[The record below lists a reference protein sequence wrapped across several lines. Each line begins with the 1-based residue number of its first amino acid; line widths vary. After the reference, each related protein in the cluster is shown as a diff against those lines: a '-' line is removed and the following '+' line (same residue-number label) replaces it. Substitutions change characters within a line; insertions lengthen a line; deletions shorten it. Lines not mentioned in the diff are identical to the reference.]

1 MSKTIVMFDDK
12 DREINM
18 SLYDFIDEQYRKAIP
33 IIVCHVTEKEYDSMK
48 KQIKS
53 GSLNERLPR
62 VKSED
67 LGYNKFRYVMVYDK
81 LENNLLVSDYDNP
94 KKIGSYRIDTD
105 GIHYDENGY
114 QLTNHPN
121 SPKFFSYTV
130 KVYTTESYEDII
142 AHYEAKSLLLQQ
154 KPDQNYEEIIAHCEK
169 TKEIDKLI
177 QQKTKELIELIG
189 HHCKT
194 CNTVCCGGWGDN
206 NNCSRWSHTIS

>member
-18 SLYDFIDEQYRKAIP
+18 SLYDFIDEQYRKANP
-33 IIVCHVTEKEYDSMK
+33 IIVCHVTENEYNTMK
-48 KQIKS
+48 KQIRS
-53 GSLNERLPR
+53 GALNERLPR

-67 LGYNKFRYVMVYDK
+67 LGYNKFRYVIVYDK

-114 QLTNHPN
+114 QLTNHPD
-121 SPKFFSYTV
+121 PLHFFSCTI
-130 KVYTTESYEDII
+130 KVYTTETYEDII
-142 AHYEAKSLLLQQ
+142 AHYEAMQ
-154 KPDQNYEEIIAHCEK
+154 
-169 TKEIDKLI
+169 TKDALI
-177 QQKTKELIELIG
+177 QKKIKELIELIG

-194 CNTVCCGGWGDN
+194 CNTECTGGLGN
-206 NNCSRWSHTIS
+206 NNDCSKWSHIIS

>member
-53 GSLNERLPR
+53 GFLNERLPR

-67 LGYNKFRYVMVYDK
+67 LGYNKFRYVLVYDK

-114 QLTNHPN
+114 QLTNHPD
-121 SPKFFSYTV
+121 PLRFFSCTI

-142 AHYEAKSLLLQQ
+142 AHYESMQ
-154 KPDQNYEEIIAHCEK
+154 
-169 TKEIDKLI
+169 TKDALI
-177 QQKTKELIELIG
+177 QQKTRELIELIG
-189 HHCKT
+189 HHCRT
-194 CNTVCCGGWGDN
+194 CNTVCTGGLGDN
-206 NNCSRWSHTIS
+206 NNCSGWSHIIS

>member
-1 MSKTIVMFDDK
+1 MSKIIVMFKDEDK
-12 DREINM
+12 ELNM
-18 SLYDFIDEQYRKAIP
+18 SLYDFVDEQYRRANP
-33 IIVCHVTEKEYDSMK
+33 ILVCYVTEREYDRMK
-48 KQIKS
+48 EQLKS
-53 GSLNERLPR
+53 GALNERSQR
-62 VKSED
+62 VENR
-67 LGYNKFRYVMVYDK
+67 GYNGFRYVIAYDK
-81 LENNLLVSDYDNP
+81 LENNLLVSDYCNP
-94 KKIGSYRIDTD
+94 TKIGSYIIDTD

-130 KVYTTESYEDII
+130 KVYTTESYEEII
-142 AHYEAKSLLLQQ
+142 AHY
-154 KPDQNYEEIIAHCEK
+154 EK

>member
-1 MSKTIVMFDDK
+1 
-12 DREINM
+12 M
-18 SLYDFIDEQYRKAIP
+18 SLYDFVDEQYRRANP
-33 IIVCHVTEKEYDSMK
+33 ILVCYVTEREYGRMKE
-48 KQIKS
+48 QLKS
-53 GSLNERLPR
+53 GALNERLQR
-62 VKSED
+62 VENR
-67 LGYNKFRYVMVYDK
+67 GYNGFRYVIAYDK
-81 LENNLLVSDYDNP
+81 LENNLLVSDYCNP
-94 KKIGSYRIDTD
+94 TKIGSYIIDAD

-194 CNTVCCGGWGDN
+194 CKSTLNLL
-206 NNCSRWSHTIS
+206 